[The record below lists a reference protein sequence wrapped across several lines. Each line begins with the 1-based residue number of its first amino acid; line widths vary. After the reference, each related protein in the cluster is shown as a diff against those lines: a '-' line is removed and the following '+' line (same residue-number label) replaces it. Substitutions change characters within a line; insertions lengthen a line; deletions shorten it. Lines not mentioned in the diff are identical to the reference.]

1 MASGVVSPTGI
12 GACLLPSDAF
22 GKIFCIEVV
31 AGTPIASC
39 MHENTNGE
47 REKRVGNQFGM
58 FTQKEPT

>member
-1 MASGVVSPTGI
+1 
-12 GACLLPSDAF
+12 LLPSDAF